1 MSRRLPMPLM
11 LLGMVV
17 MLLGLLAIGM
27 ITGYFAIGD
36 LLTDFYT
43 FVFALVVISI
53 LSIIGATFLGIYISH
68 RFFSKREF
76 SAFEEEMLK
85 VRDDIKYIKNK
96 LEDMSEESDK

>member
-1 MSRRLPMPLM
+1 MPLLM
-11 LLGMVV
+11 LGMIV
-17 MLLGLLAIGM
+17 MLLGLLAIGL
-27 ITGYFAIGD
+27 ITGFFPVGD

-68 RFFSKREF
+68 RFFSAREF

-85 VRDDIKYIKNK
+85 VRDDIRYIRKK
-96 LEDMSEESDK
+96 IDEMEDSLDE